1 MPHPRHAV
9 FHYAEE
15 REGQKPRNNPKENRT
30 CKGKENE
37 RIRKFFRTFAGEKN
51 NNRSSSI
58 AMAITAFLPGIRYVG
73 VNDRT
78 THLFEGLWSLPQGVS
93 YNAYLVIGEKIALI
107 DTVEEAFGSRLFQ
120 HIREE
125 IGDRRIDYLVVNH
138 MEPDHSSSIAALR
151 QLYPDITIVGNAKTL
166 QMIAGYYGI
175 CDGTLEV
182 KEGDT
187 LDLGGK
193 TLTFQLVPMV
203 HWPETMVTWCAEE
216 QTLFSG
222 DAFGT
227 FGALDGGI
235 TDSQVDVDR
244 YWNEMRRY
252 YACIVGKYGAP
263 VQKALQKVR
272 ALPVATICPTHGP
285 VWQRHIAEVI
295 DLYDRMSRYEGEKGV
310 VVAYASMYGNT
321 EQTAE
326 RIARS
331 LVEEGVE
338 KLVVYNLSVA
348 DPSVVLRDVFRYD
361 TLVVGSPT
369 YNGELFPPVEQLLRR
384 IETRCIPHRNFAC
397 FGSFTWAGAAVRRMK
412 EFSER
417 MKWEMIGT
425 PVEMKQ
431 GYSQAVCEPCRTL
444 ARDIVARMR
453 ETK

>member
-1 MPHPRHAV
+1 M
-9 FHYAEE
+9 YCN
-15 REGQKPRNNPKENRT
+15 QQ
-30 CKGKENE
+30 
-37 RIRKFFRTFAGEKN
+37 
-51 NNRSSSI
+51 
-58 AMAITAFLPGIRYVG
+58 ITDTLFWTG
-73 VNDRT
+73 VNDRRKQ
-78 THLFEGLWSLPQGVS
+78 LFENLWPLPGGVS
-93 YNAYLVIGEKIALI
+93 YNSFLIRDQKCALM
-107 DTVEEAFGSRLFQ
+107 DTVEAGSDRGYLDW
-120 HIREE
+120 IGSVL
-125 IGDRRIDYLVVNH
+125 GDRPLDYLIIHH
-138 MEPDHSSSIAALR
+138 MELDHSGEIENLLQR
-151 QLYPDITIVGNAKTL
+151 YPDVKIIGNVKTFKVL
-166 QMIAGYYGI
+166 CGYLGQ
-175 CDGTLEV
+175 LPNLVEV
-182 KEGDT
+182 KDGDT
-187 LDLGGK
+187 LDLGHHRLK
-193 TLTFQLVPMV
+193 FIFTPWV
-203 HWPETMVTWCAEE
+203 HWPETMMTYD
-216 QTLFSG
+216 QTDGVLFTG
-222 DAFGT
+222 DAFGS

-235 TDSQVDVDR
+235 TDSQVDADR

-272 ALPVATICPTHGP
+272 TLPVATICPTHGP

-321 EQTAE
+321 GQTAE
-326 RIARS
+326 RIARN